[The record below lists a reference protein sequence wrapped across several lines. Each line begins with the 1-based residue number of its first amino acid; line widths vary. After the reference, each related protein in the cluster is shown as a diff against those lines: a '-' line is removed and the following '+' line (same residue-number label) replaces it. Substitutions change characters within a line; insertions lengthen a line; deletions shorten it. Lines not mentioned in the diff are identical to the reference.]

1 MNRMTAT
8 VLANFGIAGALVFA
22 GAVEAEGNHGKVTI
36 CHATSSETNPWQE
49 LTIGYQAVY
58 GPAGHFSEPGSPNA
72 GHEEDYEGPCK
83 DETTT
88 TTPSTTPAT
97 TATTSTTT
105 PDDDND
111 TTTTSSGPTTT
122 LTDGSSSS
130 SIVPPTS
137 TGTPTTTPD
146 VPTTKA
152 NPPESLNPQVAPVPA
167 GALPETGGAVMPLAV
182 AGALCVAVGSA
193 IAWFNRKYR

>member
-72 GHEEDYEGPCK
+72 GHEEDYEGPCQ
-83 DETTT
+83 TT
-88 TTPSTTPAT
+88 
-97 TATTSTTT
+97 TTSTTT
-105 PDDDND
+105 PDD
-111 TTTTSSGPTTT
+111 TTTSSTSEPSTSLDTTST
-122 LTDGSSSS
+122 TSTTVTDGSSTS
-130 SIVPPTS
+130 SIVPSTS
-137 TGTPTTTPD
+137 TTETTTPV
-146 VPTTKA
+146 VPTTRVD
-152 NPPESLNPQVAPVPA
+152 PPDALNPQSAPVPT
-167 GALPETGGAVMPLAV
+167 GVLPETGGSVMPFAI
-182 AGALCVAVGSA
+182 AGAIMVGIGA
-193 IAWFNRKYR
+193 LIRWLTTRDN